1 MNVSMSSSSNVWPM
15 PASEGPRS
23 AVFSTEKKL
32 EVDSENSNKQTSTA
46 KIDLRNAS
54 MADLAELRENG
65 CFPAGFIFPLVIP
78 PYYPISPEDH
88 INHKTDY
95 LAQLESSIAMAKSKG
110 GDAQWFEDALALL
123 LPFHSSGS
131 GAAPAAFKSG
141 TNQALSLNAAT
152 KQWTDDQVVEQQ
164 RQEFL
169 LKLA

>member
-1 MNVSMSSSSNVWPM
+1 MNVSMSLSSNVWPM

-32 EVDSENSNKQTSTA
+32 EIDSENSNKQTSTA

-54 MADLAELRENG
+54 MADLAELSEKVD
-65 CFPAGFIFPLVIP
+65 FPAGFFFPLVIP
-78 PYYPISPEDH
+78 PSYSISPEDYA
-88 INHKTDY
+88 NHKTDY

-141 TNQALSLNAAT
+141 ANQALSLNAAT

>member
-1 MNVSMSSSSNVWPM
+1 M
-15 PASEGPRS
+15 
-23 AVFSTEKKL
+23 AV
-32 EVDSENSNKQTSTA
+32 
-46 KIDLRNAS
+46 
-54 MADLAELRENG
+54 
-65 CFPAGFIFPLVIP
+65 
-78 PYYPISPEDH
+78 
-88 INHKTDY
+88 
-95 LAQLESSIAMAKSKG
+95 
-110 GDAQWFEDALALL
+110 L